1 MPVNVPE
8 SAALTVSSPITLAN
22 ALPAPLPADPAA
34 RLMLFGFRRMGAH
47 GLDDAR
53 AARAFLSAFGKGFR
67 RPLMLMRAF
76 MADCAAAAT
85 APIAIAP
92 CCCTRATPAELA
104 VVAVLARVE
113 TRPDSARLLLGDLLC
128 VRRPDG
134 VVASAA
140 ALAAAFAD
148 AGLPIRD

>member
-1 MPVNVPE
+1 MSV
-8 SAALTVSSPITLAN
+8 SATLAR
-22 ALPAPLPADPAA
+22 ALPAALPADPAA
-34 RLMLFGFRRMGAH
+34 RLILFGFRRMGAH

-53 AARAFLSAFGKGFR
+53 AAHAFVSAFGEGFR
-67 RPLMLMRAF
+67 RPLTLMRAF
-76 MADCAAAAT
+76 MADCAGAAT

-92 CCCTRATPAELA
+92 CCCVRATPAELA
-104 VVAVLARVE
+104 VVSALARVE
-113 TRPDSARLLLGDLLC
+113 TRPDSARLLIGDLLC

-148 AGLPIRD
+148 AGQPIREG